1 MESILSNSG
10 SWLTFLGS
18 VGLLLIGHVA
28 RKYVI
33 PFLRVGKRQRYAQYI
48 AIIADEITDELRS
61 KYPEK
66 EWLKHLDEAVDR
78 LAAICEISPEI
89 ARRAI
94 NASVS
99 RK

>member
-1 MESILSNSG
+1 MEAFLLNPG
-10 SWLTFLGS
+10 SWLGVMGS
-18 VGLLLIGHVA
+18 VGLILAGHLA
-28 RKYVI
+28 KKYVI
-33 PFLRVGKRQRYAQYI
+33 PFLTAGKRQQYAKYI
-48 AIIADEITDELRS
+48 AMIADDVTDDLKR

-66 EWLKHLDEAVDR
+66 EWLRHLDEAIDT
-78 LAAICEISPEI
+78 LIAICEIAPEV

>member
-1 MESILSNSG
+1 MECSIFQPD
-10 SWLTFLGS
+10 SWLGVLGS
-18 VGLLLIGHVA
+18 IGLIMAGHVIK
-28 RKYVI
+28 KYVI
-33 PFLRVGKRQRYAQYI
+33 PFLSAGKRQQYAKYI
-48 AIIADEITDELRS
+48 AMIADEVTDDLRR

-66 EWLKHLDEAVDR
+66 EWLRHLDEAIDR
-78 LAAICEISPEI
+78 LIAICGISPEV